1 MQEEKSVEAKQQK
14 IGSKSSEAKKRLKKI
29 TFGFFDAKRISISG
43 SLKIQEAKLKKSMM
57 SSDYDNGSI

>member
-1 MQEEKSVEAKQQK
+1 MRPNNKKMAAKAAKQK
-14 IGSKSSEAKKRLKKI
+14 ATKKI

-43 SLKIQEAKLKKSMM
+43 SLESKKLNKKKSMM